1 MDIFG
6 KIKEKLSNEFI
17 DIVEWLDY
25 TDDTIAHRFER
36 YQNEIKNGAKL
47 IVREGQTAVFV
58 NEGQLA
64 DVFTP
69 GTYDLT
75 TKNLPILATLK
86 GWKYGFNSP
95 FKAEVY
101 FVNTHLFTD
110 EKWGTKNPITLSDE
124 RFGLVEIRAF
134 GTYAFRISDAGKFII
149 DIVGTD
155 NNFTN
160 FEINEHLKSLI
171 ATRFTDT
178 VGEANLPIELYAAN
192 TSELSETCQ
201 EVMAPEFES
210 VGIALEKFYIENV
223 SMPEDLKK
231 EIFEYSRLDKLD
243 MQKLAQFKAAKAME
257 LAAKN
262 EGGTAGAGMG
272 MGMGFVLAQQ
282 MGGMMGGNMNMGQQQ
297 GFPQAGG
304 ASCSPTNANSGA
316 ILLCCE
322 WSTTRS
328 CFISN
333 SYKHSLP
340 ARTINRESLV
350 WKQGMANWAAL
361 QEVEELKSFLGGNT
375 PPPLA
380 RSLITKLLPSSNEE
394 GNLNPP
400 LAEKGVV
407 IGKQTPP
414 PAALRKPPPL
424 N

>member
-1 MDIFG
+1 MGIFD
-6 KIKEKLSNEFI
+6 KIKEKLSHEFI

-47 IVREGQTAVFV
+47 IVREGQAAVFV

-75 TKNLPILATLK
+75 TQNLPILTTLK

-134 GTYAFRISDAGKFII
+134 GTYAFKVSDPGKFIV

-155 NNFTN
+155 SNFTN

-201 EVMAPEFES
+201 EVMQPEFQS
-210 VGIALEKFYIENV
+210 VGISLEKFYIENV

-231 EIFEYSRLDKLD
+231 EIFEYSRIDKLDLDKLT
-243 MQKLAQFKAAKAME
+243 KFKTAKAIE
-257 LAAKN
+257 AAAAN

-282 MGGMMGGNMNMGQQQ
+282 MGGMMAPQMGGQQQ
-297 GFPQAGG
+297 FPNQAAAAPPPMPAQVQYFYAANG
-304 ASCSPTNANSGA
+304 AQQGPVSFDQLKALFAG
-316 ILLCCE
+316 
-322 WSTTRS
+322 
-328 CFISN
+328 
-333 SYKHSLP
+333 
-340 ARTINRESLV
+340 RTINKDSLV
-350 WKQGMANWAAL
+350 WKQGMANWTAL
-361 QEVEELKSFLGGNT
+361 NQVEELKAFLGGNT
-375 PPPLA
+375 PPPL
-380 RSLITKLLPSSNEE
+380 
-394 GNLNPP
+394 
-400 LAEKGVV
+400 
-407 IGKQTPP
+407 
-414 PAALRKPPPL
+414 PA
-424 N
+424 

>member
-25 TDDTIAHRFER
+25 TEDTIAHRFER

-47 IVREGQTAVFV
+47 IVREGQTAVFI

-75 TKNLPILATLK
+75 TQNLPILATLK

-110 EKWGTKNPITLSDE
+110 EKWGTKNPITLNDN

-134 GTYAFRISDAGKFII
+134 GTYAFKISDAGKFII

-171 ATRFTDT
+171 ASRFTDT
-178 VGEANLPIELYAAN
+178 IGKANLPIELYAAN
-192 TSELSETCQ
+192 TTELSEACK
-201 EVMAPEFES
+201 EVMSPEFGS
-210 VGIALEKFYIENV
+210 VGISLEKFFIENV

-231 EIFEYSRLDKLD
+231 EIFEYSRLEKLD

-257 LAAKN
+257 AAAKN

-282 MGGMMGGNMNMGQQQ
+282 MGNIMGGHVGQSQGNFPPANNAVMPPPIPSAVQYYYAVNGVQQ
-297 GFPQAGG
+297 GPVFIEQLR
-304 ASCSPTNANSGA
+304 TLFAN
-316 ILLCCE
+316 
-322 WSTTRS
+322 
-328 CFISN
+328 
-333 SYKHSLP
+333 
-340 ARTINRESLV
+340 RTINKESLV
-350 WKQGMANWAAL
+350 WKQGMTNWTAL

-375 PPPLA
+375 PPPLPN
-380 RSLITKLLPSSNEE
+380 SL
-394 GNLNPP
+394 
-400 LAEKGVV
+400 
-407 IGKQTPP
+407 
-414 PAALRKPPPL
+414 
-424 N
+424 

>member
-1 MDIFG
+1 MDIFS
-6 KIKEKLSNEFI
+6 KIKEKLTHEFI
-17 DIVEWLDY
+17 DIIEWLDY

-110 EKWGTKNPITLSDE
+110 EKWGTKSPITLSDD

-134 GTYAFRISDAGKFII
+134 GTYAFKISDAGKFIV

-201 EVMAPEFES
+201 EVMKPEFLS
-210 VGIALEKFYIENV
+210 VGISLEKFYIENV

-231 EIFEYSRLDKLD
+231 EIFEYSRIDKLDLDKLT
-243 MQKLAQFKAAKAME
+243 KFKTAKAIE
-257 LAAKN
+257 AAAKN

-282 MGGMMGGNMNMGQQQ
+282 MGGMMSPQMGGAAQRPQPGAAVPPPMPVQVQYFYAVNGAQQ
-297 GFPQAGG
+297 GPVSFEQLQALFAG
-304 ASCSPTNANSGA
+304 
-316 ILLCCE
+316 
-322 WSTTRS
+322 
-328 CFISN
+328 
-333 SYKHSLP
+333 
-340 ARTINRESLV
+340 RTINRDSLV
-350 WKQGMANWAAL
+350 WKQGMANWTAL
-361 QEVEELKSFLGGNT
+361 KDVEELKSFLGGNT
-375 PPPLA
+375 PPPLPN
-380 RSLITKLLPSSNEE
+380 S
-394 GNLNPP
+394 
-400 LAEKGVV
+400 
-407 IGKQTPP
+407 
-414 PAALRKPPPL
+414 
-424 N
+424 

>member
-1 MDIFG
+1 MSIFD
-6 KIKEKLSNEFI
+6 KIKEKLSHEFI

-47 IVREGQTAVFV
+47 IVREGQAAVFV

-75 TKNLPILATLK
+75 TQNLPILSTLK

-110 EKWGTKNPITLSDE
+110 EKWGTKNPITLSDD

-134 GTYAFRISDAGKFII
+134 GTYAFKINDPGKFII

-192 TSELSETCQ
+192 TSELSETCK
-201 EVMAPEFES
+201 EVMQPEFLG
-210 VGIALEKFYIENV
+210 VGISLERFYIENV
-223 SMPEDLKK
+223 SMPEELKK
-231 EIFEYSRLDKLD
+231 EIFEYSRIDKLDLDKLT
-243 MQKLAQFKAAKAME
+243 KFKTAKAIE
-257 LAAKN
+257 AAAAN

-282 MGGMMGGNMNMGQQQ
+282 MGGMMNPTAGTAAAPQTQSAPVAPPPL
-297 GFPQAGG
+297 PQAVQYFYALNG
-304 ASCSPTNANSGA
+304 AQAGPVPFEQLRALFAG
-316 ILLCCE
+316 
-322 WSTTRS
+322 
-328 CFISN
+328 
-333 SYKHSLP
+333 
-340 ARTINRESLV
+340 RTVNKETLIWRAGLDG
-350 WKQGMANWAAL
+350 WKAL
-361 QEVEELKSFLGGNT
+361 KDIDELKVFLGGTT
-375 PPPLA
+375 PPPLPN
-380 RSLITKLLPSSNEE
+380 S
-394 GNLNPP
+394 
-400 LAEKGVV
+400 
-407 IGKQTPP
+407 
-414 PAALRKPPPL
+414 
-424 N
+424 

>member
-1 MDIFG
+1 MGIFDT
-6 KIKEKLSNEFI
+6 IKEKLSNEFI

-64 DVFTP
+64 DVFEP

-75 TKNLPILATLK
+75 TQNLPILSTLK

-101 FVNTHLFTD
+101 FVNTTLFTD

-134 GTYAFRISDAGKFII
+134 GTYAFKVSDAGKFIV

-201 EVMAPEFES
+201 EVMQPEFES
-210 VGIALEKFYIENV
+210 VGISLERFYIENV

-231 EIFEYSRLDKLD
+231 EIFEYSRIDKLDLDKLT
-243 MQKLAQFKAAKAME
+243 KFKTAKAIE
-257 LAAKN
+257 AAAAN

-282 MGGMMGGNMNMGQQQ
+282 MGGMMTPQMGGQQVQAPMNQ
-297 GFPQAGG
+297 GGMMPPPMPAAVQYFYAVNNTQQGPVSIEQLKGLF
-304 ASCSPTNANSGA
+304 AN
-316 ILLCCE
+316 
-322 WSTTRS
+322 
-328 CFISN
+328 
-333 SYKHSLP
+333 
-340 ARTINRESLV
+340 RTINKESLV
-350 WKQGMANWAAL
+350 WKQGMSAWTAL
-361 QEVEELKSFLGGNT
+361 QEVEELKSFLGGST
-375 PPPLA
+375 PPPL
-380 RSLITKLLPSSNEE
+380 
-394 GNLNPP
+394 
-400 LAEKGVV
+400 
-407 IGKQTPP
+407 
-414 PAALRKPPPL
+414 PA
-424 N
+424 